1 MIFNYPIK
9 WRWIIICLRA
19 WPKRGGSQAMRS
31 FFYIVFLMPSN
42 LRIRVQ
48 GNTPSSMW
56 MGWSTCRTCHYGIK
70 VSLTLISMVFLVV
83 TIGKY
88 FEGKVL
94 QKNRAYDK
102 ADFHW
107 ELALQ
112 QHEGQLCRD
121 KEQAA
126 GRPLGE
132 ATGRLTS
139 LEERCGQGGS
149 LAVADRCD
157 NHGRQREGSVER
169 HEAARRSAK
178 SFALA
183 SSKEWSCSA

>member
-1 MIFNYPIK
+1 MSN
-9 WRWIIICLRA
+9 RA
-19 WPKRGGSQAMRS
+19 MAPRPTDISAKESRDGASAFSSQLKSQTA
-31 FFYIVFLMPSN
+31 P
-42 LRIRVQ
+42 
-48 GNTPSSMW
+48 TPSTS
-56 MGWSTCRTCHYGIK
+56 
-70 VSLTLISMVFLVV
+70 SLPS
-83 TIGKY
+83 G
-88 FEGKVL
+88 
-94 QKNRAYDK
+94 
-102 ADFHW
+102 
-107 ELALQ
+107 
-112 QHEGQLCRD
+112 D

-157 NHGRQREGSVER
+157 NHRRQREGSVER

-183 SSKEWSCSA
+183 SSKE